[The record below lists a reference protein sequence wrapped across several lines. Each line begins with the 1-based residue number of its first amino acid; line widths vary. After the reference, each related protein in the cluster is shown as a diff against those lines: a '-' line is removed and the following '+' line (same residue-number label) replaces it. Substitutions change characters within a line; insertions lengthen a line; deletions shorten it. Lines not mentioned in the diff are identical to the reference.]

1 MNIYSVGNA
10 IASSH
15 VGGQHDVMW
24 NALYYVDWGGIEISW
39 GTVEYT
45 LLDIGAGS
53 GGAGGGRPPPIQKV
67 GGQNAKCVFAPPQKR
82 EEGER
87 KKYNI

>member
-1 MNIYSVGNA
+1 MNIYSVGIA

-24 NALYYVDWGGIEISW
+24 NALYHVDGGGGGGGGIEISW

-45 LLDIGAGS
+45 LLEYDITRRDPLSVVMDAGS
-53 GGAGGGRPPPIQKV
+53 CIVKFIHDGAAFG
-67 GGQNAKCVFAPPQKR
+67 
-82 EEGER
+82 
-87 KKYNI
+87 